1 MAQFPYEDRFRHY
14 LEYDRVLE
22 KNTCDDLCRDVAD
35 LFNYLRNF
43 NSLYRTDPD
52 LSNLTES
59 DIRDYLNML
68 QVKREIKNTTYNKYL
83 THLNVYFTFLFN
95 ERLSTS
101 LPTLPLKGLKRSKN
115 DLVPVNWQEEL
126 SLLLENNG
134 LSYYTRATLLFI
146 SHYYT
151 ITEILQSGFYQIL
164 DTENFAPNEQHFL
177 ACFKE
182 YLVPLQTKQH
192 SQDLFLKQR
201 IDLVEPR
208 LTLPGLHKYLKADQP
223 KCFLPLIP
231 RKLYQAAIF
240 NALLTKQH
248 LTEQQLSD
256 KLHLDGTSL
265 NYYRQE
271 LIRYEL
277 Q

>member
-1 MAQFPYEDRFRHY
+1 M
-14 LEYDRVLE
+14 
-22 KNTCDDLCRDVAD
+22 
-35 LFNYLRNF
+35 
-43 NSLYRTDPD
+43 
-52 LSNLTES
+52 
-59 DIRDYLNML
+59 
-68 QVKREIKNTTYNKYL
+68 
-83 THLNVYFTFLFN
+83 
-95 ERLSTS
+95 
-101 LPTLPLKGLKRSKN
+101 
-115 DLVPVNWQEEL
+115 
-126 SLLLENNG
+126 
-134 LSYYTRATLLFI
+134 
-146 SHYYT
+146 
-151 ITEILQSGFYQIL
+151 
-164 DTENFAPNEQHFL
+164 
-177 ACFKE
+177 
-182 YLVPLQTKQH
+182 QTKQH

>member
-1 MAQFPYEDRFRHY
+1 M
-14 LEYDRVLE
+14 
-22 KNTCDDLCRDVAD
+22 
-35 LFNYLRNF
+35 
-43 NSLYRTDPD
+43 
-52 LSNLTES
+52 
-59 DIRDYLNML
+59 
-68 QVKREIKNTTYNKYL
+68 
-83 THLNVYFTFLFN
+83 
-95 ERLSTS
+95 
-101 LPTLPLKGLKRSKN
+101 
-115 DLVPVNWQEEL
+115 
-126 SLLLENNG
+126 
-134 LSYYTRATLLFI
+134 
-146 SHYYT
+146 
-151 ITEILQSGFYQIL
+151 
-164 DTENFAPNEQHFL
+164 
-177 ACFKE
+177 
-182 YLVPLQTKQH
+182 QTKQH
-192 SQDLFLKQR
+192 SQDLFLKQL
-201 IDLVEPR
+201 IDLVEPL